1 MSAPE
6 AGLPALPATPGTVAE
21 LHCEALLFDMDG
33 TLIDSAA
40 SIERAWTA
48 FARDEG
54 LPVGAVLAALP
65 GRTAVDILAGFL
77 SGPRAVA
84 EGAERVRRMQREH
97 VQDVRALPGARD
109 LLTGLPAGR
118 WAVVTAAY
126 EEVARARLTAA
137 GLPVP
142 PVLIAAD
149 SVRRGKPDPEGYER
163 GARALAVAPGACVV
177 FEDADVGIR
186 AGRAAGA
193 RCVGVGAAVTHP
205 EVAARVAD
213 LRGIGVTA
221 TGTGLLLRVPV
232 RARAAAADGGAR

>member
-6 AGLPALPATPGTVAE
+6 ADVPAVPTTSDTVTELP
-21 LHCEALLFDMDG
+21 CEALLFDMDG

-40 SIERAWTA
+40 SIERAWAA
-48 FARDEG
+48 FAREEG
-54 LPVGAVLAALP
+54 LPVDAVLAALP
-65 GRTAVDILAGFL
+65 GRTAVDILADFL
-77 SGPRAVA
+77 PGPRAVA
-84 EGAERVRRMQREH
+84 AGAERVRRMQRDH
-97 VQDVRALPGARD
+97 VRDVRPLPGARD

-126 EEVARARLTAA
+126 EEVARARLAAA

-163 GARALAVAPGACVV
+163 GARALGVAPQACVV
-177 FEDADVGIR
+177 FEDADVGVR

-193 RCVGVGAAVTHP
+193 RCVGVGGAVTHP

-213 LRGIGVTA
+213 LRGIRVTA
-221 TGTGLLLRVPV
+221 TATGLLLRVPV
-232 RARAAAADGGAR
+232 SAHAATADGGPR